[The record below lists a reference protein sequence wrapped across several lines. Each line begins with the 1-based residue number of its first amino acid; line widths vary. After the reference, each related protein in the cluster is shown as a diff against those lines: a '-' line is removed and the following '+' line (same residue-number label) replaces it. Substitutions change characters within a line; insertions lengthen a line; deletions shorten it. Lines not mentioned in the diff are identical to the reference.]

1 MLSPRCVS
9 QFWTRRRTGALPS
22 LSSRFSLESRFQ
34 TKILNFTTVYDVP
47 PGNPSSHIFSGPAQW
62 PQHQGPCPGR
72 SLHLLLPEQVN
83 KYFYW
88 SCPRTGLKKIMLD
101 ETQCGWLNY
110 TWKVQIQPCACFET
124 GANRYRD
131 DKINCKGQHHF
142 KRHLK
147 LFSAIFQ

>member
-1 MLSPRCVS
+1 MPPLFHPNVYPSGTVCPDSDVCGRFIFIFFLKFLAFYFVERLSCKRHLHINELFMFFLRCVS

-22 LSSRFSLESRFQ
+22 LSSRFSLASRFKI
-34 TKILNFTTVYDVP
+34 KILNFTTVYDVP

-88 SCPRTGLKKIMLD
+88 SCPRTGLKKS
-101 ETQCGWLNY
+101 C
-110 TWKVQIQPCACFET
+110 
-124 GANRYRD
+124 
-131 DKINCKGQHHF
+131 
-142 KRHLK
+142 
-147 LFSAIFQ
+147 